1 MNVRALT
8 EELASQDILS
18 ARVQAMFAAQQQAFL
33 RHTLP
38 DAGQRREHLR
48 ALKHQLLR
56 YQDVLAEAISQD
68 FGGRSLAETK
78 MLEVLP
84 TTLEIRHAISH
95 VRRWMRASRRWPE
108 LLFASNSLR
117 VTYLLAPM

>member
-1 MNVRALT
+1 MNDRVPTR
-8 EELASQDILS
+8 ELARQDIRS
-18 ARVQAMFAAQQQAFL
+18 SPVEAVFAAQQQAFL

-48 ALKHQLLR
+48 ALKQQLQR
-56 YQDVLAEAISQD
+56 YQDALAEAISQD

-84 TTLEIRHAISH
+84 TMLELRHAISH
-95 VRRWMRASRRWPE
+95 VRRWMRASRRRPE
-108 LLFASNSLR
+108 LLFASNSL
-117 VTYLLAPM
+117 